1 MGYAVYR
8 LFVEHRSE
16 ATFEKTLIVSSNTLE
31 NERIRVEF
39 SKETAV
45 HIRRKKSHTVIGEK
59 EGGLYLILP
68 QIPPPRFQPF
78 NRRRR
83 NIRKKLMGIIG
94 IFIHIHAEIID
105 TPQITR

>member
-1 MGYAVYR
+1 MDAVACVVGAQSVYQ
-8 LFVEHRSE
+8 LFMLGIDP
-16 ATFEKTLIVSSNTLE
+16 FP
-31 NERIRVEF
+31 
-39 SKETAV
+39 V